1 MEWIMTKT
9 TMMRMK
15 MKNSSLH
22 TYEPSGGD

>member
-1 MEWIMTKT
+1 MEWKMRKR